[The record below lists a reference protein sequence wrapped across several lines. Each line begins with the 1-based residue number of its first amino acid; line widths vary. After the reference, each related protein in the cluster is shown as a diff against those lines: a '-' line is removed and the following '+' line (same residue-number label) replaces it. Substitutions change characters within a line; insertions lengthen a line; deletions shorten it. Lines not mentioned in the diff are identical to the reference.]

1 MEKTLKIGIIG
12 CGGIANGKHMPS
24 LSRLKNCEL
33 VAFCDIVLEKAQK
46 AFQDEV
52 DAIVLRPVRMRE
64 ITREQAVKLAH
75 AISDDESFS
84 IIMEIAKV
92 PGYAL
97 AEREDMS
104 SEKEA
109 E

>member
-1 MEKTLKIGIIG
+1 MSNKEETLKKSII
-12 CGGIANGKHMPS
+12 AYERAK
-24 LSRLKNCEL
+24 KK
-33 VAFCDIVLEKAQK
+33 LEKAQK

-64 ITREQAVKLAH
+64 ITRDQAVKLAH
-75 AISDDESFS
+75 AINDDESFS

-97 AEREDMS
+97 AEREDIS
-104 SEKEA
+104 GEKEA
-109 E
+109 K